1 MIHKI
6 FVLHL
11 CRWQT
16 YLGLGLH
23 GVGDVRHGAGPGLD
37 VEVAGLLTQFAARTS
52 LCRRG
57 APPRPQSA
65 ARPRHGRA
73 AVNLGI
79 GGEHSA
85 HLQPRQIWKMT
96 QN

>member
-37 VEVAGLLTQFAARTS
+37 VEVAGLLTQFAAWTS

-65 ARPRHGRA
+65 SGPRHGRA

-96 QN
+96 QD